1 MAAQVIKQAVFFAIR
16 WSGLPWLLRTTYAR
30 NKISILVY
38 HDPEPKVIERHLR
51 YLSKRYVF
59 TTMDAVAEAARGGD
73 WGAIPPKA
81 LVVTLDD
88 GYARNVALLDV
99 FTKYGVVP
107 TIFACTQVVA
117 TRRRYWWTA
126 CADPDPLKH
135 VPNAERLRA
144 LQAES
149 GFVQTDEDE
158 TVDAKA
164 LSAEQIRSMGR
175 QVDFGSH
182 TRFHPVLPMCTFA
195 EARDEIMLSKLD
207 LEQLTEKPCR
217 HFSYPNGDF
226 SRREIELLKA
236 AGFETAR
243 TTIPGW
249 NRRTGDLFAL
259 RVIGSPDDASVN
271 HLAASVLTF
280 FVKRL
285 VSKHEGRFQDEP
297 VPDATTGEPL
307 TETAAGPPAET
318 AVEPAAEPQLEPAAA
333 DRVPG

>member
-30 NKISILVY
+30 DKISILVY
-38 HDPEPKVIERHLR
+38 HDPEPEVIERHLR
-51 YLSKRYVF
+51 YLSKRYSF
-59 TTMDAVAEAARGGD
+59 TTMDAVAAAARTGD

-81 LVVTLDD
+81 LVLTLDD
-88 GYARNVALLDV
+88 GYARNFALLDV

-107 TIFACTQVVA
+107 TIFACTQVVD

-144 LQAES
+144 LRAES

-164 LSAEQIRSMGR
+164 LSAEQIRLMLR

-207 LEQLTEKPCR
+207 LEQLTGKSCR

-236 AGFETAR
+236 AGFESAR

-285 VSKHEGRFQDEP
+285 VSKHEGRFRDEP
-297 VPDATTGEPL
+297 LSDA
-307 TETAAGPPAET
+307 APAEPT
-318 AVEPAAEPQLEPAAA
+318 AERVAEPAVEPLLERTAEHQFGPAV
-333 DRVPG
+333 DRLPG